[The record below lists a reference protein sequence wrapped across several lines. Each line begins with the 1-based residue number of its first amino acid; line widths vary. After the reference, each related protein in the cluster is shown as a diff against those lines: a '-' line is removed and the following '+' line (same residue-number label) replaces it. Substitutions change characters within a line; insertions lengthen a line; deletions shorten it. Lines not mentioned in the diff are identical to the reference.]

1 MKLIL
6 IRHGDP
12 DYVHDALTEKGVRE
26 AKLLAER
33 VAGWNVKDFYC
44 SPLGRA
50 QATASYSLEKLN
62 RTAITKDWM
71 QEFYYRVKDIHT
83 GNERIAWDLMPCDWT
98 KDPLLYDKD
107 HWTTS
112 NFMGNGILEPHYQSV
127 CEGLDALLAEHGYC
141 RKDNYYQAVKPNTDT
156 IVVFCHL
163 GVICVM
169 LSHLLGIAPSPL
181 WQGIFLAP
189 TSVTILKTEERIK
202 GDAYFRCQVIGDTSH
217 LLAGPEPISPAG
229 SFIESSSGL

>member
-12 DYVHDALTEKGVRE
+12 DYVHDTLTEKGVRE

-33 VAGWNVKDFYC
+33 VAKWDVKEFYC

-50 QATASYSLEKLN
+50 QATASYSLEKIN
-62 RTAITKDWM
+62 RTAITKEWM
-71 QEFYYRVKDIHT
+71 QEFYYRIKDIHT
-83 GNERIAWDLMPCDWT
+83 GNDRIPWDFMPRDWT
-98 KDPLLYDKD
+98 ADPLLYEKD
-107 HWTTS
+107 HWTES
-112 NFMGNGILEPHYQSV
+112 ALMGHGKLASPYKAV
-127 CEGLDALLAEHGYC
+127 CDGLDALLAEHGYC
-141 RKDNYYQAVKPNTDT
+141 RKDNYYKAVSPNTDT
-156 IVVFCHL
+156 IVIFCHL
-163 GVICVM
+163 GVTCVM
-169 LSHLLGIAPSPL
+169 LSHLLGIAPSLL
-181 WQGIFLAP
+181 WQGLFLAP

-229 SFIESSSGL
+229 SFEETSCL